1 MAPSTVEEAFY
12 DIVEAFNLSEEYQV
26 PVIFLTDLQLS
37 LGKQTVEPLK
47 LDKVEIRRGKLD
59 LEAELPERENKA
71 YFKRYEVT
79 EDGVSPRV
87 LPGMK
92 NGVHHVTGV
101 EHDETGK
108 PSESALNRKD
118 QMDKR
123 FRKMEN
129 LKFNTLFIKMLS
141 MKKQTYCL
149 LDLTQLVVRSKKQW
163 SA

>member
-37 LGKQTVEPLK
+37 LGKQTLK

-92 NGVHHVTGV
+92 MVFT
-101 EHDETGK
+101 
-108 PSESALNRKD
+108 
-118 QMDKR
+118 
-123 FRKMEN
+123 
-129 LKFNTLFIKMLS
+129 ML
-141 MKKQTYCL
+141 Q
-149 LDLTQLVVRSKKQW
+149 V
-163 SA
+163 

>member
-47 LDKVEIRRGKLD
+47 LDKVEIRRSKLD

-108 PSESALNRKD
+108 PSESAINRK
-118 QMDKR
+118 R
-123 FRKMEN
+123 SN
-129 LKFNTLFIKMLS
+129 G
-141 MKKQTYCL
+141 QTFP
-149 LDLTQLVVRSKKQW
+149 
-163 SA
+163 

>member
-59 LEAELPERENKA
+59 LEVELPERENKA

-108 PSESALNRKD
+108 PSESAINRKD

-129 LKFNTLFIKMLS
+129 LKFNTPVYKMLS

-149 LDLTQLVVRSKKQW
+149 LDLTQLVVRLKRQ
-163 SA
+163 

>member
-59 LEAELPERENKA
+59 LEVELPERENKA

-108 PSESALNRKD
+108 PSESAINRKD

-149 LDLTQLVVRSKKQW
+149 LDLTQLVVRLKRQ
-163 SA
+163 

>member
-1 MAPSTVEEAFY
+1 MAVSTGLPTKQEQSDLMAMIYGTHGEIPKIVMAPSTVEEAFY

-108 PSESALNRKD
+108 PSESAINRK
-118 QMDKR
+118 R
-123 FRKMEN
+123 SN
-129 LKFNTLFIKMLS
+129 G
-141 MKKQTYCL
+141 QTFP
-149 LDLTQLVVRSKKQW
+149 
-163 SA
+163 

>member
-59 LEAELPERENKA
+59 LEEELPERENKA

-79 EDGVSPRV
+79 EDGVSRV
-87 LPGMK
+87 LRYE

-108 PSESALNRKD
+108 PSESAINRKD

-129 LKFNTLFIKMLS
+129 LKFNTLFIK
-141 MKKQTYCL
+141 C
-149 LDLTQLVVRSKKQW
+149 
-163 SA
+163 

>member
-79 EDGVSPRV
+79 ERRFTACFTWYEKWCSPCYRCR
-87 LPGMK
+87 
-92 NGVHHVTGV
+92 T
-101 EHDETGK
+101 
-108 PSESALNRKD
+108 
-118 QMDKR
+118 
-123 FRKMEN
+123 
-129 LKFNTLFIKMLS
+129 
-141 MKKQTYCL
+141 
-149 LDLTQLVVRSKKQW
+149 
-163 SA
+163 